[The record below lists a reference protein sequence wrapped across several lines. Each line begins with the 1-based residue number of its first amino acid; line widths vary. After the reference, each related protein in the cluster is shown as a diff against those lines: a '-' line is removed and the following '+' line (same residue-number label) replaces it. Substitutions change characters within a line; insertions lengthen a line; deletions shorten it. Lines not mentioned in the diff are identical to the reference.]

1 MLILGIDPGTQILGY
16 ALLQTDGDDTIVPSL
31 PLTPSRSPSLPKVIA
46 MDVLYLKRIPDFNL
60 RIRKIFESTVRIID
74 SFHPDHLAIEAPFF
88 GKNVQSMLKL
98 GRAQGVAIAAAI
110 SRDLSITEYEPS
122 VVKQHITGNGNA
134 SKQQVATI
142 LDSIFN
148 SQLSSF
154 NLKYLDATDALAVA
168 YTCHLHLSNPI
179 ADIQQQ
185 LTPKQ
190 KKHKSAK
197 KQWSEFII
205 QNPDIIR

>member
-16 ALLQTDGDDTIVPSL
+16 SILDTDGATQPS
-31 PLTPSRSPSLPKVIA
+31 PTAQHPAPQIIA
-46 MDVLYLKRIPDFNL
+46 IDVLNLRNIPDLNL
-60 RIRKIFESTVRIID
+60 RIRHIFQSTLRLID
-74 SFHPDHLAIEAPFF
+74 SFHPDHLAIEAPFC

-110 SRDLSITEYEPS
+110 SRDISFSEYEPS

-134 SKQQVATI
+134 SKQQVASI

-148 SQLSSF
+148 IQHSKF
-154 NLKYLDATDALAVA
+154 NIKYLDATDALAVA
-168 YTCHLHLSNPI
+168 YTCHLTLSNPL
-179 ADIQQQ
+179 ANIQSQ
-185 LTPKQ
+185 LSSKT

-197 KQWSEFII
+197 KQWSDFVTL
-205 QNPDIIR
+205 NPELIK